1 VLIEEYGSFR
11 CQRSFGSA
19 ANTNKPETECVCVC
33 VCERERER
41 AGSEESVKHALICS
55 CFIPLQSGE
64 ANVSSAP
71 PVGFPRLGNVKGQ
84 RAV

>member
-1 VLIEEYGSFR
+1 MGVSDVRDHLAQQQTQIN
-11 CQRSFGSA
+11 QRQS
-19 ANTNKPETECVCVC
+19 VCVC
-33 VCERERER
+33 VCERERERESER